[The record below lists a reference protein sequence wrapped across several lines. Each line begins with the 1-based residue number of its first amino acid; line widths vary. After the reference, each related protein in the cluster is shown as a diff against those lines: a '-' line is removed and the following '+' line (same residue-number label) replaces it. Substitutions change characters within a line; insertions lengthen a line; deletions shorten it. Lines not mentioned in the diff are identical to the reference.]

1 MIIYRSMRRFR
12 HYLIGTL
19 FEANVDRT
27 KFADY
32 YQAAM
37 KEIIALGI
45 TPQQMAVLKKYGLLA
60 NDNVTGFYEG
70 RSGEGR
76 YQTLIQAIQHVKQ
89 TGEQSFYVE
98 MDLQNLGGI
107 NAKLGHTGANE
118 VYTQIAGVIKQ
129 QLSAIASDSAFFRH
143 GGDEMSAIL
152 VDTSAENIERAFQKI
167 SQLTLQIAQK
177 YNVHDAPHSK
187 PGGIAGTGIH
197 HGIAQILPQ
206 HETNPGL
213 VFREADTKLELNKRN
228 KKNVNGNTP
237 MSPGANAPTQQGQ
250 IQRAGNNGQIA
261 AAS

>member
-1 MIIYRSMRRFR
+1 MRRFR
-12 HYLIGTL
+12 HYLRGTL

-32 YQAAM
+32 YEQAM

-45 TPQQMAVLKKYGLLA
+45 TPQQMQVLKKYGLLA

-76 YQTLIQAIQHVKQ
+76 YQTLMQAIQHVKQ

-107 NAKLGHTGANE
+107 NSKLGHTGANE
-118 VYTQIAGVIKQ
+118 VYTQIASTVRKE
-129 QLSAIASDSAFFRH
+129 LTAIASDSAFFRH

-152 VDTSAENIERAFQKI
+152 VDTTAENIERSFQKI
-167 SQLTLQIAQK
+167 TGLILQVAQR
-177 YNVHDAPHSK
+177 YNVHDAPHPK
-187 PGGIAGTGIH
+187 HLNDPNHVGTGVH
-197 HGIAQILPQ
+197 YGIAQILPQ
-206 HETNPGL
+206 HETNPQL
-213 VFREADTKLELNKRN
+213 VFKEADTKLELNKRN
-228 KKNVNGNTP
+228 KQNVNRNTA
-237 MSPGANAPTQQGQ
+237 MSPGTNAPTQQGQ
-250 IQRAGNNGQIA
+250 VQRPGQTNVGQVA